1 MALRDTAEGARVRLL
16 GASSTSIKWHAL
28 PPLWLVVLV
37 IVPAV
42 FLAVRFFYRREAGRL
57 GRRARIALGLLR
69 VASILAVL
77 AALFGPFA
85 ETIEGEYYK
94 RHLILCL
101 DTSRSMAIKDTYASN
116 GDLATRIRGAA
127 GYAAGA
133 DLGQRDRLTIAKD
146 VLGADRGYLLELLD
160 RFHVHVYSFAGGR
173 SAVFEPR
180 GGESSE
186 AALDRMVRALPD
198 LKAEGPVTRIGAAL
212 RDLVRTFHAKNEPV
226 AGLLLFSDGRQTG
239 GAPGPVEE
247 AAEARRQEIP
257 VFPVAMGDPS
267 AAVNISVSR
276 IDAPEVA
283 LAGDEV
289 VFTVTVHARG
299 LQGTRNVTAEIVD
312 ANGESLGQILD
323 EPVYVDLPEG
333 DQPAKASFRHTFER
347 QGTYDLKIG
356 VPPDPAEAVKEDNYK
371 RHRLRVAEI
380 KMRVLLVSGGPSY
393 DYRFLLPLLQRA
405 QGMIE
410 AQALQLDADPERPQ
424 EASPGLPSLSVFP
437 QEKRELAEYD
447 VIILMDVNPSHPR
460 VAPEGPASRD
470 KVLDMLEKWVK
481 RGGGLVLQAGSE
493 DFIPESYDTPP
504 LDALLPVVPTGMPGH
519 TRLEIVAPDRAK
531 RFFLTP
537 GGEIHPI
544 LRVVRDPAQVRE
556 FWRDDLYA
564 TEYYWYAPIE
574 RAKSS
579 ATVLAVRR
587 EEGEWQPSPERP
599 TDALIAIQDYGL
611 GKVLW
616 LATNSFWRMRKRV
629 ENKYFWPFWSNAIRH
644 LATYRLLSGNKR
656 IKIWVD
662 RADSRYQVGDSV
674 GIEAKFLDENF
685 EPVEPREDDESTLTR
700 KIKLRTPD
708 GNEEELPLHAV
719 TGSDPPEGLF
729 RSKLAAGKPGTYSL
743 VAEPLD
749 RDEEVAQATFVVE
762 DTTLEMADPLL
773 DVRTLEAIARASGG
787 QVLAPDQF
795 RKLLS
800 DRLVPDTGILRSGEP
815 KRTDLWD
822 RGWLL
827 FVVVGLL
834 AAEWILRRLNLLL

>member
-1 MALRDTAEGARVRLL
+1 MTLL
-16 GASSTSIKWHAL
+16 GAQSTSLKWHAL

-42 FLAVRFFYRREAGRL
+42 VLAVRFFYRREAGRI

-85 ETIEGEYYK
+85 EAIEGEYYK

-101 DTSRSMAIKDTYASN
+101 DTSSSMGIGDTYASN
-116 GDLATRIRGAA
+116 RDLAGRIRAAA

-133 DLGQRDRLTIAKD
+133 DLSQRNRLMIAKD
-146 VLGADRGYLLELLD
+146 VLAADRAYILELLD
-160 RFHVHVYSFAGGR
+160 HFHVHVYSFAG
-173 SAVFEPR
+173 SCASVFEPR
-180 GGESSE
+180 GGESAE
-186 AALDRMVRALPD
+186 AALDRMIRGTRE
-198 LKAEGPVTRIGAAL
+198 LKAEGGVTRIGAAL
-212 RDLVRTFHAKNEPV
+212 RDLVRTFRAKNEPV
-226 AGLLLFSDGRQTG
+226 AGLLLFTDGRQTG

-247 AAEARRQEIP
+247 AAEAKRHGIP

-267 AAVNISVSR
+267 AAVNIGVSR

-283 LAGDEV
+283 LADDEV
-289 VFTVTVHARG
+289 TFTITVHARG
-299 LQGTRNVTAEIVD
+299 LHGARNVTAEIVD

-323 EPVYVDLPEG
+323 EPVYVELPEG
-333 DQPAKASFRHTFER
+333 DQPAKASFHHKFSKPGDYTLR
-347 QGTYDLKIG
+347 IG
-356 VPPDPAEAVKEDNYK
+356 VTPDPAEAVKEDNDK
-371 RHRLRVAEI
+371 KHFLRIVELR
-380 KMRVLLVSGGPSY
+380 MRVLLVSGGPNY

-405 QGMIE
+405 HGMIE

-424 EASPGLPSLSVFP
+424 EASQGLPPLAVFP

-447 VIILMDVNPSHPR
+447 VIILMDVDPSHPR
-460 VAPEGPASRD
+460 MAPEGPASRD
-470 KVLDMLEKWVK
+470 RVLEMLEKWVK
-481 RGGGLVLQAGSE
+481 RGGGLIIQAGPE
-493 DFIPESYDTPP
+493 DKVGSYTYPP
-504 LDALLPVVPTGMPGH
+504 LNALLPVVPSGLPGH
-519 TRLEIVAPDRAK
+519 QRDEIIAPEIEK

-537 GGEIHPI
+537 MGEVHPI
-544 LRVVRDPAQVRE
+544 LRVIRDPAEVRE

-587 EEGEWQPSPERP
+587 EKGEWRPSPERP
-599 TDALIAIQDYGL
+599 ADALIAIQDYGL

-662 RADSRYQVGDSV
+662 RVDGRYQVGDSV
-674 GIEAKFLDENF
+674 GVEAKFLDENF
-685 EPVEPREDDESTLTR
+685 EPVEPSEEDESSRTR
-700 KIKLRTPD
+700 KIKLRAPD
-708 GNEEELPLHAV
+708 GEEQEITLDAALD
-719 TGSDPPEGLF
+719 DPPEGIF
-729 RSKLAAGKPGTYSL
+729 RAKIAATRPGTYSL
-743 VAEPLD
+743 VAEPQD

-762 DTTLEMADPLL
+762 DTTLEMSDPLL
-773 DVRTLEAIARASGG
+773 DVPTLEQIARASGG
-787 QVLAPDQF
+787 QVLAPDRF
-795 RKLLS
+795 RKLLA
-800 DRLVPDTGILRSGEP
+800 DQLVPETGILRSGEP

-827 FVVVGLL
+827 GAVVALL